1 MTDALFSLHHT
12 KGKSREV
19 LPNQTQLQMAGEVDS
34 TRQSDL
40 PSRIPEEIGLEL
52 LLATSKALF
61 ASRKTVLPRSF
72 ERAKAHATVIL
83 DRTSKHDHVRKT
95 LGHSDQIWKDINAV
109 FAFAIPMLEVQ
120 SIAIDDP
127 ATGQPGCCSSL
138 MVSHSD
144 TLMND
149 LVRLN
154 DILLIGR
161 NCLATTPKAQNL
173 AGESLLDQQ
182 VLKLIDLC
190 IRVTARGYDGE
201 AGGAGTKTEKVWGA
215 IIGLCKF
222 SAGHR
227 TSLPNASVG
236 RGFWTDW
243 LLLTDKKLLI
253 SCLQF
258 LHNFIIQNEQ
268 RKLLLWLDL
277 FANSRLANEYVAGGP
292 PPGREQMRDMF
303 EAKLAEVQNN
313 AKANGHTSQDQ
324 MQDGSTGDHLN
335 SKDAGSQKNNA
346 APMQQNT
353 AKNTIEDNRLRE
365 DQGQQEEIT
374 QPVNDQKESSNS
386 STTISKDTDEALSQS
401 IDRKEDAE
409 AQHDRALEQAKSNFG
424 ALRSPE
430 SAAVTLKAAKD
441 QLMARLKESARY
453 ESEADRATARAAYKE
468 MSEADQEAARATL
481 DYDEPPDDGLYPD
494 EEDEEYRDQGELG
507 DQTRGLLTDIPL
519 VLGPQEIE
527 ALPMII
533 QIAICPGLGS
543 VLHGRDMQSLRCN
556 ILLAGEAGRNLLREL
571 LIFIAAW
578 DLQDDEMYFTLMKQI
593 MEAILENGLM
603 PYAYQTFAE
612 VKDIVSPAQS
622 MVIKILTQIFRGK
635 HGLAIEKGTGKD
647 LNAGK
652 DNLHADATRRVD
664 IYIVRYIFTMFRSSI
679 IPETCALIYL
689 QGQIK
694 AGAALPEDF
703 PLNLWD
709 MERVYEGV
717 YQFLEF
723 FAVLTESEQWK
734 DHLVEWEIVSELV
747 TLLRELDASIPKAPL
762 APLSQSLEEQQ
773 APILQKERLLAEAYA
788 TATQNQKPATNAKVP
803 SQSSPA
809 PAVAVERPWSPEDSA
824 ATKINQAAAAMV
836 PNALPSA
843 ASSTLSQNQSIS
855 ETGADVA
862 SIESADPAEFE
873 WRNLKKLVILVLS
886 SLVWKSPKVQ
896 TQIRQYGG
904 VELVLG
910 CCNYDGH
917 NPYIREHA
925 VMCLRFL
932 LEGNVENQEI
942 IRERMARREGLG
954 GVLGEDLAGEV
965 LGQRGDFEEEDDEDE
980 EEGEEEEE
988 EEEEGAEGE

>member
-1 MTDALFSLHHT
+1 
-12 KGKSREV
+12 
-19 LPNQTQLQMAGEVDS
+19 
-34 TRQSDL
+34 
-40 PSRIPEEIGLEL
+40 
-52 LLATSKALF
+52 
-61 ASRKTVLPRSF
+61 
-72 ERAKAHATVIL
+72 
-83 DRTSKHDHVRKT
+83 
-95 LGHSDQIWKDINAV
+95 
-109 FAFAIPMLEVQ
+109 
-120 SIAIDDP
+120 
-127 ATGQPGCCSSL
+127 
-138 MVSHSD
+138 
-144 TLMND
+144 
-149 LVRLN
+149 
-154 DILLIGR
+154 
-161 NCLATTPKAQNL
+161 
-173 AGESLLDQQ
+173 
-182 VLKLIDLC
+182 
-190 IRVTARGYDGE
+190 
-201 AGGAGTKTEKVWGA
+201 
-215 IIGLCKF
+215 
-222 SAGHR
+222 
-227 TSLPNASVG
+227 
-236 RGFWTDW
+236 
-243 LLLTDKKLLI
+243 
-253 SCLQF
+253 
-258 LHNFIIQNEQ
+258 
-268 RKLLLWLDL
+268 
-277 FANSRLANEYVAGGP
+277 
-292 PPGREQMRDMF
+292 MRDMF

-313 AKANGHTSQDQ
+313 GKANGHTGQGQGQNGNTADQ
-324 MQDGSTGDHLN
+324 LDSHN
-335 SKDAGSQKNNA
+335 PGSQKIGDGPASRDVAKSTEKDSVSNGEERAEEELAKPANEQTKPSYSSAETTKGGDTAPPRENNNKEIVES
-346 APMQQNT
+346 QQD
-353 AKNTIEDNRLRE
+353 K
-365 DQGQQEEIT
+365 
-374 QPVNDQKESSNS
+374 
-386 STTISKDTDEALSQS
+386 
-401 IDRKEDAE
+401 
-409 AQHDRALEQAKSNFG
+409 ALEQGKTNFG

-441 QLMARLKESARY
+441 QLMARLKESAKY
-453 ESEADRATARAAYKE
+453 VSEADRVAASAAFKELSAADQAATRAA
-468 MSEADQEAARATL
+468 L
-481 DYDEPPDDGLYPD
+481 DFEDPVDDAPYPEEE
-494 EEDEEYRDQGELG
+494 EEDYRDQGELG

-578 DLQDDEMYFTLMKQI
+578 DLQDDEVYFTLMKQI
-593 MEAILENGLM
+593 MEAVLENGLM

-635 HGLAIEKGTGKD
+635 HGLAVDKSSGKA
-647 LNAGK
+647 LYNGK
-652 DNLHADATRRVD
+652 DNPHADATRRVD

-788 TATQNQKPATNAKVP
+788 TATQNQKPNPGTKAQPQPTPTA
-803 SQSSPA
+803 
-809 PAVAVERPWSPEDSA
+809 AVAVERPWSPEVSTAAKVNDVQVAPTDSHA
-824 ATKINQAAAAMV
+824 PSST
-836 PNALPSA
+836 PSALP
-843 ASSTLSQNQSIS
+843 QNQTMS
-855 ETGADVA
+855 ESEADAA

-965 LGQRGDFEEEDDEDE
+965 LGQRVDDD
-980 EEGEEEEE
+980 EEEEE
-988 EEEEGAEGE
+988 EEEEEKAEAGAQR